1 MSNSPALRL
10 LTVLLM
16 ATSLTACGNTFT
28 RLANLGEQP
37 PVTPVS
43 NPAERHAPVTMPM
56 PAPLPMERAPNS
68 LWRAGSRAF
77 LKDQRANS
85 IGDIVTVVINRQ
97 DTASFS
103 NSSTRTRA
111 NTETMGTTSLLGFEG
126 RIWNRLPGSQGTITP
141 GTLLDTNSD
150 LSNNGTGTVERDD
163 TLNVRVAA
171 VVTQVLPNGNL
182 VIYGTQ
188 EVRVNFETRV
198 LQVGGVI
205 RPADILSTNEVNHD
219 KIAEARFVYGGRG
232 QHMDMQQPRWGS
244 QVLDVL
250 LPF

>member
-1 MSNSPALRL
+1 MPHSPALRL
-10 LTVLLM
+10 LTALLM

-28 RLANLGEQP
+28 RLATLGEQP
-37 PVTPVS
+37 PVTPVQ
-43 NPAERHAPVTMPM
+43 NPAERQAPVTMPM
-56 PAPLPMERAPNS
+56 PAPLPQERAPNS
-68 LWRAGSRAF
+68 LWRSGSRAF

-85 IGDIVTVVINRQ
+85 VGDIVTVVINRQ

-103 NSSTRTRA
+103 NTTTRSRE
-111 NTETMGTTSLLGFEG
+111 NTENMGAANLLGFEN

-141 GTLLDTNSD
+141 ATLLGTNSD
-150 LSNNGTGTVERDD
+150 LSNQGTGTVERDD
-163 TLNVRVAA
+163 TLNVRIAA

-182 VIYGTQ
+182 VVYGTQ